1 MKINKNWF
9 KSFFKKDFYN
19 FDFIPQKR
27 TLQEVDFI
35 IKASGIKNG
44 DRILDVP
51 CGVGRHSLILANKGF
66 FLTSVDFSKEYLS
79 EAIKKAKR
87 MKLKNIE
94 FIRNDMRNID
104 FEGDFDLV
112 INMFTS
118 FGYFDD
124 RDNFNFLKKVHRAL
138 KKDGKFIIDVKNG
151 VFIRKNLSEKN
162 WEIAGD
168 VIELQEFVWID
179 KNTLKNTWHK
189 IEDGKMKTRTF
200 CLKMYDKKSLS
211 KILKKAGFKV
221 LKIYGGFDFSKV
233 TDESKR
239 IIAVCEKV

>member
-1 MKINKNWF
+1 MRINKNWF

-44 DRILDVP
+44 DRILDVG
-51 CGVGRHSLILANKGF
+51 CGVGRHSLILAKKGF
-66 FLTSVDFSKEYLS
+66 FVVGVDFSKEYLS
-79 EAIKKAKR
+79 DAIKKAKK
-87 MKLKNIE
+87 MKLINIE
-94 FIRNDMRNID
+94 FIRKDMRKID
-104 FEGDFDLV
+104 FKEEFDLV

-124 RDNFNFLKKVHRAL
+124 KDNFTFLKKVHRAL
-138 KKDGKFIIDVKNG
+138 KKGGKFIIDVKNG
-151 VFIRKNLSEKN
+151 VFIRENLSEKN
-162 WEIAGD
+162 WEIVGD

-189 IEDGKMKTRTF
+189 IEDGEMKTRRF
-200 CLKMYDKKSLS
+200 YLKMYDKKSLS

-221 LKIYGGFDFSKV
+221 LKIYGGFDSSKV
-233 TDESKR
+233 TDKSKR
-239 IIAVCEKV
+239 IIAICKKV

>member
-27 TLQEVDFI
+27 TLKEVDFI

-51 CGVGRHSLILANKGF
+51 CGVGRHSLLLAKKGF
-66 FLTSVDFSKEYLS
+66 RVVSVDFSKEYLYD
-79 EAIKKAKR
+79 AIKQAKKL
-87 MKLKNIE
+87 KLKNIE